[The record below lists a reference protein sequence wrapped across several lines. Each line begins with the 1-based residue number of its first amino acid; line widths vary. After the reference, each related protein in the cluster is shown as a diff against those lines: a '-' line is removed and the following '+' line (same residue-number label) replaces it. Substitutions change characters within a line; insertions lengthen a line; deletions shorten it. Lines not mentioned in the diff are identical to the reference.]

1 MIVLPKGTEAKNR
14 SKKAVKSFLSKA
26 SFKMELPE
34 QNFIDAYA
42 REDEGLD
49 AREDFMNCENRN
61 YFELFNL
68 PSPSLLPSSSPLS
81 SLLSSSPPPPSP
93 P

>member
-1 MIVLPKGTEAKNR
+1 MNR
-14 SKKAVKSFLSKA
+14 SKKEVKSFLSKA

-49 AREDFMNCENRN
+49 AREDFLNCQN
-61 YFELFNL
+61 LF
-68 PSPSLLPSSSPLS
+68 
-81 SLLSSSPPPPSP
+81 
-93 P
+93 